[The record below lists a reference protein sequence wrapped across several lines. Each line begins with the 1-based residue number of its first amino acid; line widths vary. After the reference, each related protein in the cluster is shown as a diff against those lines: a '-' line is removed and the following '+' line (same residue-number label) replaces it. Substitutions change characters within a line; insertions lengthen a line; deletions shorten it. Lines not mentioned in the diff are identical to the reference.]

1 MRDLRAIPAVLDL
14 IVGKW
19 REGIFSMGSLNRR
32 SAAAFVEKF
41 AQALN
46 AIDTASSDKVVEIVR
61 DCSFVYL
68 FVIFVQ
74 NTVPKE
80 NLLKNLDTLLFIET
94 YHVDLN
100 VNTMTR

>member
-1 MRDLRAIPAVLDL
+1 MLDL

-46 AIDTASSDKVVEIVR
+46 AIDTASSDKVVEIIR
-61 DCSFVYL
+61 GCLFVYL
-68 FVIFVQ
+68 LFFVQ